1 MRPCFLSLAE
11 HCLLRNIVSCRASPA
26 PNCPVP
32 APALAAS
39 RLFRQ
44 LKRATN
50 GRPDKNTGA
59 PPTSFRP
66 ANSCTTTTESPAT
79 RQNANSGV
87 VPDFPGATPLCHAA
101 QRSAPTA
108 PPEGKSG
115 ISFSEDCRFRSS
127 RSSSRDAPR
136 GAFRRRSPR
145 HGRCPPSGSRR
156 PPRGGSPNR
165 RVSRG

>member
-1 MRPCFLSLAE
+1 MPPPPGSPGAPITPRALPPFSPSSRELRQPHPC
-11 HCLLRNIVSCRASPA
+11 V
-26 PNCPVP
+26 PV
-32 APALAAS
+32 
-39 RLFRQ
+39 
-44 LKRATN
+44 RATN

-59 PPTSFRP
+59 RRLRSAKRQSDSHRKP
-66 ANSCTTTTESPAT
+66 AP

-87 VPDFPGATPLCHAA
+87 APDFPGTTPLCHAA

-156 PPRGGSPNR
+156 PPRGGSPNK
-165 RVSRG
+165 RVSREWARVPPA

>member
-1 MRPCFLSLAE
+1 MPPPPGSPGAPITPRALPPFPLVERTPTAAPMTAAPMRP
-11 HCLLRNIVSCRASPA
+11 RKGDQWSP
-26 PNCPVP
+26 
-32 APALAAS
+32 
-39 RLFRQ
+39 RQ
-44 LKRATN
+44 KY
-50 GRPDKNTGA
+50 GRPADFVPPSKQLHNRHRKPGNAPKHKN
-59 PPTSFRP
+59 
-66 ANSCTTTTESPAT
+66 
-79 RQNANSGV
+79 GV
-87 VPDFPGATPLCHAA
+87 MPGEPGITPLYQTAG
-101 QRSAPTA
+101 RSAPTA

>member
-11 HCLLRNIVSCRASPA
+11 HCLLQSISRAELPRTRPGSCRFSPF
-26 PNCPVP
+26 P
-32 APALAAS
+32 ATEAGDQWSP
-39 RLFRQ
+39 RQ
-44 LKRATN
+44 KY
-50 GRPDKNTGA
+50 GRPADFVPSSKQLHNRHRKPGNAPKPKN
-59 PPTSFRP
+59 
-66 ANSCTTTTESPAT
+66 
-79 RQNANSGV
+79 GV
-87 VPDFPGATPLCHAA
+87 MPGEPSITPLYHTAG
-101 QRSAPTA
+101 RSAPTA

-127 RSSSRDAPR
+127 RFSSRDAPR